1 MKGDN
6 NSLSMQELKDE
17 KGQKIIFLNTRSLIN
32 HISELQTEFNRTKFT
47 ALGFCETW
55 LNNIILSGLINIEG
69 YRLTRIDRLGKKRGG
84 GLLCT

>member
-6 NSLSMQELKDE
+6 KSLTMSELKGE

-32 HISELQTEFNRTKFT
+32 HISELQTEFNRTNFI

-55 LNNIILSGLINIEG
+55 LNKNILTGL
-69 YRLTRIDRLGKKRGG
+69 
-84 GLLCT
+84 